1 MGHQM
6 GEHQQRAATNRP
18 SGAPCHNVTQSLGE
32 RGAAGGSSNDER
44 QSARRGVRP
53 QQVPKQE
60 AASVSG
66 DRYSLTPHEGTLPH
80 PQPSARPSIGAT
92 APAPTSGNIMLLYIV
107 ATHTKCVECHSA
119 CISTYILNST
129 IHIMSTSVM
138 LPRPFTVVGPCMH
151 TTNYVSYCISDI
163 SFCVY

>member
-1 MGHQM
+1 MYIFPTLEHSQTTASSKPEPQPHTEQQQDTQQQAGASGDWSVATSSKGRQKARNKSSDGSATAERSHVGHQM

-32 RGAAGGSSNDER
+32 RGAAGGSSNGER

-53 QQVPKQE
+53 QQVPNQE

-80 PQPSARPSIGAT
+80 PQPSARPSI
-92 APAPTSGNIMLLYIV
+92 
-107 ATHTKCVECHSA
+107 
-119 CISTYILNST
+119 
-129 IHIMSTSVM
+129 
-138 LPRPFTVVGPCMH
+138 
-151 TTNYVSYCISDI
+151 
-163 SFCVY
+163 